1 MQDNDSKDE
10 LLHLKSKI
18 KEIGLLSFRLYNKKD
33 HRFEN
38 LAKEEYKAFINLKN
52 NKNIII
58 QKVDFKC
65 NSVVIIDRVSYIVK
79 MEKLLSDRSKFMRV
93 EFNSKYK
100 ANHEIRHLLDM
111 EKEIKSCLDDLQ
123 NSNYLS
129 KDDYKFMKP
138 YGRKPG
144 VMYGPCKVHKGVT
157 PNGSV
162 PPFCPILSTVGT
174 FSYNLAKFFMP
185 LLKQYTISQYTVK
198 DSFSFCKEIIDQGS
212 QLFMTSFD
220 IQSLFTNFPLDETI
234 DICVDMV
241 YNNCKNVKG
250 MLKCHCKQLLTLLV
264 KSSIF
269 LFNGVCYKEID
280 AVAMGSPLGP
290 K

>member
-1 MQDNDSKDE
+1 
-10 LLHLKSKI
+10 
-18 KEIGLLSFRLYNKKD
+18 
-33 HRFEN
+33 
-38 LAKEEYKAFINLKN
+38 
-52 NKNIII
+52 
-58 QKVDFKC
+58 
-65 NSVVIIDRVSYIVK
+65 
-79 MEKLLSDRSKFMRV
+79 MEKLLSDGSKFMKV
-93 EFNSKYK
+93 EFDSKYK

-157 PNGSV
+157 PDGSV
-162 PPFCPILSTVGT
+162 SPFRPILSTVGT
-174 FSYNLAKFFMP
+174 FSYNLAKFFVP
-185 LLKQYTISQYTVK
+185 LLKQYTISEYTVK

-234 DICVDMV
+234 DICIDTV
-241 YNNCKNVKG
+241 YNKRKKVKG
-250 MLKCHCKQLLTLLV
+250 MLKRHFKQLMLLLV
-264 KSSIF
+264 KF
-269 LFNGVCYKEID
+269 FFF
-280 AVAMGSPLGP
+280 
-290 K
+290 